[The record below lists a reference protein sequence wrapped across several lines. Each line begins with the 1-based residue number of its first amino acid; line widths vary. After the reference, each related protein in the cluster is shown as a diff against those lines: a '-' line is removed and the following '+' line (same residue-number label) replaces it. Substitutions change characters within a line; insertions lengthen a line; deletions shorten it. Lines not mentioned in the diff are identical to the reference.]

1 MAITRERF
9 LLSSGALAATAT
21 IVGSQVDIASAQ
33 GSEIPVGILV
43 PLTGGGAPYGT
54 NMLKSAQ
61 ITADLVNKAGPP
73 LGRPFKLYTAD
84 DQTSPDPAVAA
95 AQKLMSLNHVVA
107 ILGTW
112 SSAVTLAVIPLTLQ
126 AGIIE
131 MNTSGAPDVTSPK
144 YRKLVFRTQ
153 PTDKPYGVSMA
164 RYAKSK
170 NYAKVAALVLNN
182 PFALAVRDS
191 FMDEWNR
198 MHMPAPSVVVYNPG
212 ASSYAGEVQ
221 KALADKPD
229 LLIVAG
235 YTPDASIIIKEWY
248 ASDVKTHLIGPG
260 FAFNDALVKNV
271 GVAAANGLLAVDG
284 VPPVGTPGFKAF
296 APVYHTATGAELADP
311 LSFWPAQIH
320 DQVNILALAIEAA
333 KSTKGEDIAAKV
345 REVSAPSGTEV
356 YDYANGVKLL
366 RQGKKINY
374 QGASG
379 PCDFDE
385 SHNIVTDFAVW
396 EISGGK
402 RTQVATFTAKE
413 LGSAAS

>member
-1 MAITRERF
+1 MALTRERF
-9 LLSSGALAATAT
+9 LQSAGALTATAT
-21 IVGSQVDIASAQ
+21 IVGSQFETAAAQ
-33 GSEIPVGILV
+33 ENEIPIGILV

-73 LGRPFKLYTAD
+73 LGHRLKLYTVD
-84 DQTSPDPAVAA
+84 DQTAPDAAVTA

-112 SSAVTLAVIPLTLQ
+112 SSAVTLAVLPLTTQ
-126 AGIIE
+126 AGIVE

-153 PTDKPYGVSMA
+153 PTDRPYGVSIA

-170 NYAKVAALVLNN
+170 GYAKVSVLALNN

-191 FMDEWNR
+191 FNDEWSR
-198 MHMPAPSVVVYNPG
+198 LHMPASTIVVYNPG

-229 LLIVAG
+229 LLVVAG
-235 YTPDASIIIKEWY
+235 YTPDASIIVKEWY

-260 FAFNDALVKNV
+260 FAFNDTLVKNV
-271 GVAAANGLLAVDG
+271 GAAAANGLLAVDG

-296 APVYHTATGAELADP
+296 ASAYHTATGADLADP
-311 LSFWPAQIH
+311 LSFWPAQVH
-320 DQVNILALAIEAA
+320 DQVNILSLAIEAA
-333 KSTKGEDIAAKV
+333 KSTKGDDVAAKV
-345 REVSAPSGTEV
+345 RDIADPPGTEV
-356 YDYANGVKLL
+356 YDYASGVKLL

-396 EISGGK
+396 EISGSK
-402 RTQVATFTAKE
+402 RTQVATYTAKE